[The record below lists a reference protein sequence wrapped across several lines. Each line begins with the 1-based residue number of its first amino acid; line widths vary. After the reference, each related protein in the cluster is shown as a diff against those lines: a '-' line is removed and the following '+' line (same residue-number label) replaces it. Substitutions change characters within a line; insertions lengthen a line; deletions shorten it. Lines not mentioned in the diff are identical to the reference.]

1 VIRQNANTLGGQM
14 TKQSIQRVDDIPLIL
29 HWLKAMGVRE
39 IIDSAWQSH
48 GNWEHS
54 SLGELAEL
62 FVCYVL
68 HSLNHR
74 LYQMEP
80 WVAEHTKV
88 LEVVTGRTVHI
99 KDATDDRL
107 GRMMKIL
114 GSDEDRSTEFMQK
127 MGQNLIQAW
136 GV

>member
-1 VIRQNANTLGGQM
+1 MHRGRQMSQ
-14 TKQSIQRVDDIPLIL
+14 QSIQRVDDIPLIL

-39 IIDSAWQSH
+39 IIDSVWQSH

-74 LYQMEP
+74 LYQMGP
-80 WVAEHTKV
+80 WVAEHRRCLK
-88 LEVVTGRTVHI
+88 
-99 KDATDDRL
+99 
-107 GRMMKIL
+107 
-114 GSDEDRSTEFMQK
+114 S
-127 MGQNLIQAW
+127 
-136 GV
+136 